1 MDMNIQQKGVN
12 NVVSNFLF
20 DHGVK
25 IDRNL
30 LETQELNSSL
40 WMFTGNTTAT
50 VELLVVQITVKSQ

>member
-12 NVVSNFLF
+12 NAVSNFLS

-30 LETQELNSSL
+30 METQELNSSL

>member
-12 NVVSNFLF
+12 NVVSNFLS